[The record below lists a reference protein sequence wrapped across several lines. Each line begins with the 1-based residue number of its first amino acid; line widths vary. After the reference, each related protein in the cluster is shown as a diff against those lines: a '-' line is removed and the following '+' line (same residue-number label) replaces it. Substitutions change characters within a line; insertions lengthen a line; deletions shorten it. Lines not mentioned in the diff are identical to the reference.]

1 MKKSLSAVTLAL
13 AIAFGSA
20 TAAHANTADYPAPEQ
35 SVTISDARVTA
46 GESVVV
52 TASGLEA
59 NEEAT
64 VDVAKNQSAQ
74 NTKGEQSLRTAANAQ
89 GVVTEEVTFKK
100 PGRHW
105 VTVTG
110 DETGVVGTASIVV
123 TGGPGAAGK
132 GPEKLDVD
140 RSGATTETDAAVL
153 WGLGGAGLLLVAGA
167 AGAVALRR
175 RNS

>member
-1 MKKSLSAVTLAL
+1 MKKTLSTVTLAL
-13 AIAFGSA
+13 AIAFTSG

-35 SVTISDARVTA
+35 AVTVSDARVSA
-46 GESVVV
+46 GDSVVV
-52 TASGLEA
+52 SASGLEA

-64 VDVAKNQSAQ
+64 VAVARNQSGK
-74 NTKGEQSLRTAANAQ
+74 NTAEIDTAANAE
-89 GVVTEEVTFKK
+89 GEVSEEVTFEK

-110 DETGVVGTASIVV
+110 DETGVVGTASVVV
-123 TGGPGAAGK
+123 TGGAGAAGK

-140 RSGATTETDAAVL
+140 RSGATTETDPAVL
-153 WGLGGAGLLLVAGA
+153 WGIGGAGLLLVAGA
-167 AGAVALRR
+167 AGTVALKR